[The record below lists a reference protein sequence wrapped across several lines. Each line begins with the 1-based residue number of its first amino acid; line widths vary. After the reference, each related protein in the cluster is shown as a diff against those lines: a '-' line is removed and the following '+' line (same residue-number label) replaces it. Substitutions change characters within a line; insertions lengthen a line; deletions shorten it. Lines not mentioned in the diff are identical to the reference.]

1 MLWKTKTTF
10 QFAHFDEWYFR
21 RIADPRFFNNFS
33 ALLHPKTW
41 ILKVYKQWMNVQCAW
56 LWYKTKRKYGHEIND
71 FFLLKFTRM
80 IKKYFPSN
88 SIFLRPIFLT
98 NKKSALI
105 TETFLELLTPW
116 NWALTT
122 WYLSRCVN
130 LYFKKKGLL
139 KLFMKAT
146 TQKFILPIVKHMQMK
161 EEGHCL
167 VVSFYAKSIV
177 FAARFY
183 SMTRVF
189 GCLLKT
195 KMTQ

>member
-21 RIADPRFFNNFS
+21 KIADPRFFNNFS
-33 ALLHPKTW
+33 ALLHSKTW

-130 LYFKKKGLL
+130 LYFKRKKASSNYSWKSNNSKVYTTNSQTYANERRRALL
-139 KLFMKAT
+139 SCEFLCKINCFCSKILF
-146 TQKFILPIVKHMQMK
+146 
-161 EEGHCL
+161 
-167 VVSFYAKSIV
+167 YD
-177 FAARFY
+177 
-183 SMTRVF
+183 
-189 GCLLKT
+189 
-195 KMTQ
+195 

>member
-1 MLWKTKTTF
+1 M
-10 QFAHFDEWYFR
+10 
-21 RIADPRFFNNFS
+21 
-33 ALLHPKTW
+33 
-41 ILKVYKQWMNVQCAW
+41 
-56 LWYKTKRKYGHEIND
+56 
-71 FFLLKFTRM
+71 
-80 IKKYFPSN
+80 
-88 SIFLRPIFLT
+88 
-98 NKKSALI
+98 
-105 TETFLELLTPW
+105 
-116 NWALTT
+116 
-122 WYLSRCVN
+122 N
-130 LYFKKKGLL
+130 LYFKKKRPPQIIHE
-139 KLFMKAT
+139 KAT